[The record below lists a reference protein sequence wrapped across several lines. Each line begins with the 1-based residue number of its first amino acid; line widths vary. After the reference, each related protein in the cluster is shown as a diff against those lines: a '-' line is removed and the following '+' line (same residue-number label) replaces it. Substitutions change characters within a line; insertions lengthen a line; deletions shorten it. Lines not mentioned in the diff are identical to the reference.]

1 MEKIAIFFG
10 PLNGSVHRIAKLV
23 ASKIGPEKV
32 DMLHIAEAKASD
44 LDKYTHIIFGIST
57 IGKDTWQQKFDNND
71 WSKFFPIV
79 STYDFT
85 GKKVAIFG
93 LGDHITY
100 AYHFV
105 DSLGLLGKTIRNQG
119 GAMYGQVS
127 TEGYSFQDSEAIID
141 GQFIGLPVDEDFE
154 PEMTEERVGNW
165 LDSLKKDFLK

>member
-32 DMLHIAEAKASD
+32 DMLPIAEATAGD
-44 LDKYTHIIFGIST
+44 LDKYSHIIFGIST

-71 WSKFFPIV
+71 WSRFFPIV
-79 STYDFT
+79 STYNFS

-105 DSLGLLGKTIRNQG
+105 DSLGLLGKTIKNL
-119 GAMYGQVS
+119 GAEIYGRVG
-127 TEGYSFQDSEAIID
+127 TEGYSFQDSEAIVD

-154 PEMTEERVGNW
+154 SEMTEERVSNW
-165 LDSLKKDFLK
+165 IDSLKKDFLQ